1 MNLSRQ
7 KIIFG
12 FLGSDPSYFGLNCF
26 SARQNASSQRAQGS
40 ASRAQQPG
48 AGEVEPYRLTS
59 SSKLPEGTV
68 FVQVYWNSADNRK
81 IEWQCY
87 TAGVTGFCH

>member
-26 SARQNASSQRAQGS
+26 SAS
-40 ASRAQQPG
+40 AERKLAACPG
-48 AGEVEPYRLTS
+48 LWFAGGAAGRGEVEPYRLTS